1 VCFAAPH
8 GGAAWL
14 GTARRGGPG
23 CNVRTAVVGGG
34 WAGLA
39 AAVAATEAGQQVT
52 LFEAARTLGGR
63 ARALT
68 LNTPDGPLEVDNGQH
83 ILIGAYT
90 ATLGLMERLGVA
102 PETVLHAQPLALPF
116 ADGTGL
122 RTPGWAARW
131 PAPLD
136 ALAAIA
142 TTPGWGWRD
151 KTALTLA
158 SLRWQLEG
166 FRCDPQLTVAQLCVD
181 LPARVVRELIEPLCV
196 SALNTAAHQ
205 ASAQVFL
212 RVLKDALF
220 GQGHGAWNGATLL
233 LPRTPLGRLL
243 PEPAQHWLL
252 KHGAQLLTG
261 RRVLSLAQAG
271 QGWQVDG
278 EAFDRVLL
286 ATPPGESA
294 RLLAPLA
301 TSLPAAATWAAQAQA
316 LRFEAIATVYAR
328 AARALPQDAAMLALR
343 NGLGAPAQFVFD
355 KAALGGPAGL
365 RAFVVS
371 ACGDD
376 RDQLQAEVVQQAE
389 ALGLGPLQVLQT
401 VVEKRATFACTPG
414 LLRPASHIAHG
425 LWAVAD
431 FVDGPYPA
439 TLEGAVR
446 CGLAAGA
453 QTD

>member
-1 VCFAAPH
+1 M
-8 GGAAWL
+8 
-14 GTARRGGPG
+14 T
-23 CNVRTAVVGGG
+23 RTAVIGGG

-39 AAVAATEAGQQVT
+39 AAVAATEAGQQVA

-63 ARALT
+63 ART
-68 LNTPDGPLEVDNGQH
+68 LLLETHEGPVTVDNGQH

-90 ATLGLMERLGVA
+90 ATLDLMQRLGV
-102 PETVLHAQPLALPF
+102 PPDTVLHAQPLALPF

-122 RTPGWAARW
+122 RTPAWAARW

-158 SLRWQLEG
+158 SLRWQLDG
-166 FRCDPQLTVAQLCVD
+166 FRCEPQLTVAQLCAD
-181 LPARVVRELIEPLCV
+181 LPPRVVRELIEPLCV
-196 SALNTAAHQ
+196 SALNTAALQ

-220 GQGHGAWNGATLL
+220 GSGHGAWNGATLL
-233 LPRTPLGRLL
+233 LPRAPLGQLL
-243 PEPAQHWLL
+243 PEPAQRWLQQ
-252 KHGAQLLTG
+252 HGAQVLTG
-261 RRVLSLAQAG
+261 RRVLSLTQTES
-271 QGWQVDG
+271 GWQVDG

-286 ATPPGESA
+286 ATPPGGSA
-294 RLLAPLA
+294 RLLAALA
-301 TSLPAAATWAAQAQA
+301 ASLPAAATWIAQVQA
-316 LRFEAIATVYAR
+316 LRFEAIATVYATS
-328 AARALPQDAAMLALR
+328 AQPLPHGTAMLALR
-343 NGLGAPAQFVFD
+343 NAPGAPAQFVFD
-355 KAALGGPAGL
+355 KGALGGPAGL
-365 RAFVVS
+365 LAFVVS

-376 RDQLQAEVVQQAE
+376 RERLQSEVLQQAE

-414 LLRPASHIAHG
+414 LLRPVSRIAHG

-446 CGLAAGA
+446 CGLAAG
-453 QTD
+453 QRSD

>member
-1 VCFAAPH
+1 V
-8 GGAAWL
+8 
-14 GTARRGGPG
+14 T
-23 CNVRTAVVGGG
+23 RTAVIGGG
-34 WAGLA
+34 WSGLA

-63 ARALT
+63 ART
-68 LNTPDGPLEVDNGQH
+68 LMLDTPAGPIEVDNGQH

-90 ATLGLMERLGVA
+90 VTLGLMARLGVA
-102 PETVLHAQPLALPF
+102 PETVLQAQPLALPF

-122 RTPGWAARW
+122 RTPAWAARW

-136 ALAAIA
+136 ALAAIT

-166 FRCDPQLTVAQLCVD
+166 FQCDPSQTVAQLCTD
-181 LPARVVRELIEPLCV
+181 LPPRVVRELIEPLCV

-220 GQGHGAWNGATLL
+220 GRGHGAWNGATLL
-233 LPRTPLGRLL
+233 LPRAPLGQLL
-243 PEPAQHWLL
+243 PEPAQHWLQRQ
-252 KHGAQLLTG
+252 GAQVLTG
-261 RRVLSLAQAG
+261 RRVLSLTQADS
-271 QGWQVDG
+271 GWQIDG

-301 TSLPAAATWAAQAQA
+301 ASLPAAATWATQAQA
-316 LRFEAIATVYAR
+316 LRFEAIATVYATSAQR
-328 AARALPQDAAMLALR
+328 LPRGAAMLALR
-343 NGLGAPAQFVFD
+343 NGPGAPAQFVFD
-355 KAALGGPAGL
+355 KGALGGPAGL
-365 RAFVVS
+365 LAFVVS

-376 RDQLQAEVVQQAE
+376 RERLQSEVLQQAA

-401 VVEKRATFACTPG
+401 VVEKRATFACTPA
-414 LLRPASHIAHG
+414 LVRPASHIAQG

-453 QTD
+453 HAA